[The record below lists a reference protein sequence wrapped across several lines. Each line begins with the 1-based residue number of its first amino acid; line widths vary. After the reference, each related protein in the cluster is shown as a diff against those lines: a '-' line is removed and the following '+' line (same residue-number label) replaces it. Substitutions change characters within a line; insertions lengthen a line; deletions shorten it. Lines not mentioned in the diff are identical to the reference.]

1 MTQNHRN
8 NDPPTSALAGR
19 AAESSGLARMQ
30 RSRCMEA
37 VIATPG
43 LTAREIEDRTGIK
56 AHKRLPELREAGLIA
71 NGPSRRCRVTGRRA
85 MTWLPLTQTTPN
97 TGEHGCH

>member
-1 MTQNHRN
+1 MTQNHRKH
-8 NDPPTSALAGR
+8 DPPTSALAGR
-19 AAESSGLARMQ
+19 EAESSGLARMQ
-30 RSRCMEA
+30 RSRCLEA

-43 LTAREIEDRTGIK
+43 LTAREIENRTGIK

-71 NGPSRRCRVTGRRA
+71 NGPSRTCRVTGRRA
-85 MTWLPLTQTTPN
+85 MTWLPPNHRTTD